1 MNKDKKKMRNSKYTR
16 EFRDSSVQLVI
27 NSNESTA
34 KIAKDLDV
42 NEKTLYN
49 WVREYKKANNI
60 PIEARNGFSS
70 KNSIKETAEEENKRL
85 RAENKLLKQER
96 DILKKATA
104 YFAKGT
110 L

>member
-1 MNKDKKKMRNSKYTR
+1 MRNSKYTR
-16 EFRDSSVQLVI
+16 EFRDSSVQLVL

-49 WVREYKKANNI
+49 WVREYKKANDI
-60 PIEARNGFSS
+60 PIPPRGGFRNIN
-70 KNSIKETAEEENKRL
+70 KIKETAEEENKHL
-85 RAENKLLKQER
+85 HAENKLFKQER

-104 YFAKGT
+104 YFAKET